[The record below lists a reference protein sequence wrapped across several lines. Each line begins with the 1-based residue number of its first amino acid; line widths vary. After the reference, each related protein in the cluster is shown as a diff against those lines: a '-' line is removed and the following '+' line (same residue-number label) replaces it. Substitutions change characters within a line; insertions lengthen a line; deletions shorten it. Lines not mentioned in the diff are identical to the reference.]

1 MGSSSSK
8 PKVTRYYFDI
18 HMGLGLPLDELVEI
32 RASDKQAWRGSI
44 TDNGQIFIN
53 APELFGGDEGEG
65 GLQGRMDVMFGEET
79 QGVLPKLAAM
89 LGGVAPAFRGF
100 TSAFYSGLITTGNPY
115 PKPWEVLRRGGNRL
129 WGQEA
134 PWYPEKQF
142 IWLADGEIKAMNP
155 VHILYQIRTSRLFR
169 GWSRSIMDDAAWRS
183 AAAL

>member
-32 RASDKQAWRGSI
+32 RASDKRAWRGSI

-65 GLQGRMDVMFGEET
+65 GLQGRMDVLFGEET

-89 LGGVAPAFRGF
+89 LGGVAPAF
-100 TSAFYSGLITTGNPY
+100 
-115 PKPWEVLRRGGNRL
+115 
-129 WGQEA
+129 
-134 PWYPEKQF
+134 
-142 IWLADGEIKAMNP
+142 
-155 VHILYQIRTSRLFR
+155 
-169 GWSRSIMDDAAWRS
+169 
-183 AAAL
+183 